1 MTAPRDVLALECAE
15 MTKSFGGIPVLRG
28 VSLRLEAGTVTALA
42 GENGAGKSTAMKIA
56 AGQLKADTGT
66 VTVAGSGLH
75 RADPRMARR
84 LGVAIVPQELA
95 PIEEMTVY
103 ENLFLG
109 RERRTRAGLL
119 DRRGMIADARHLL
132 DEFGIDID
140 PATKIRRLT
149 VAMCQI
155 IEIAKAT
162 SWGAKVLML
171 DEPTSAIPEREVAR
185 LYDVMS
191 RLRDDGVAMLYTTHK
206 MEEIR
211 AVADRVVVLRDGALV
226 LDRPVADTT
235 DEEIVQATIGRDLD
249 DLFPAVPPPRDDV
262 VLEVDDLHVAGFDE
276 PISFSV
282 RRGEILGLAGL
293 VGAGRTELLEAVFGN
308 RTTIGGQVK
317 VAGKPVKRSPA
328 ASINAGMA
336 LVPEDRK
343 GSGLVLSMNVLD
355 NGSLPS
361 LAHFSA
367 AGWLRQRHRR
377 HAVGEAM
384 ASVALR
390 SRGLT
395 QPTETLS
402 GGNQQKVVLA
412 RWLTEPVDVLLLDE
426 PTRGVDVGARGE
438 IYRIIAQLAASGM
451 AVVLASSDMPE
462 VLGLSHRILVLRSG
476 AVAGGLDGDAITAP
490 DVQRMI
496 FHLAAGFDA
505 ETSEPKATP
514 QPAKEQRP

>member
-1 MTAPRDVLALECAE
+1 MTAAGDVPALECAGL
-15 MTKSFGGIPVLRG
+15 TKSFGGIPVLRG
-28 VSLRLEAGTVTALA
+28 VSLRLEAGAVTALV

-56 AGQLKADTGT
+56 AGQLKADTGS
-66 VTVAGSGLH
+66 VTVNGTGLH
-75 RADPRMARR
+75 RADPGLARQ

-95 PIEEMTVY
+95 PIEDMTVY

-109 RERRTRAGLL
+109 RELRSRTGLL

-132 DEFGIDID
+132 DEFAIDVD
-140 PATKIRRLT
+140 PTTKMRRLS
-149 VAMCQI
+149 VAMSQI
-155 IEIAKAT
+155 VEIAKAT
-162 SWGAKVLML
+162 SWGAKVIML

-185 LYDVMS
+185 LYDVMA

-206 MEEIR
+206 MDEIR
-211 AVADRVVVLRDGALV
+211 AIADRVVVLRDGALV
-226 LDRPVADTT
+226 LDRPVVDTT

-249 DLFPAVPPPRDDV
+249 DLFPSVPAPRDDV
-262 VLEVDDLHVAGFDE
+262 ALEIDDLHVVGFDA

-293 VGAGRTELLEAVFGN
+293 VGAGRTELLEAIFGK
-308 RTTIGGQVK
+308 RATVGGQVR

-343 GSGLVLSMNVLD
+343 GAGLVLSMNVLD
-355 NGSLPS
+355 NGSLPR

-377 HAVGEAM
+377 RAVGDAM
-384 ASVALR
+384 TSVALR

-395 QPTETLS
+395 QPTGTLS

-426 PTRGVDVGARGE
+426 PTRGVDVGARSE

-490 DVQRMI
+490 DVQRTI
-496 FHLAAGFDA
+496 FHLAAGFDP
-505 ETSEPKATP
+505 ETGEPEATP
-514 QPAKEQRP
+514 QLAKEHRS